1 MENRTRRTEIR
12 QTKKESHLG
21 QTVASL
27 LFGTVELLLLFRL
40 VFKLLGAN
48 KENPIVQGVYQITQ
62 YIVGL
67 FEGIFSEISMF
78 GIGNTAVFEPAAA
91 IAMVAVA
98 FVAWGVLKLLK
109 PRQGQRYEKTLY
121 EDTK

>member
-1 MENRTRRTEIR
+1 MENRTRQTEIR
-12 QTKKESHLG
+12 ETKKESHLA

-48 KENPIVQGVYQITQ
+48 PENPIVQGVYEISQ

-67 FEGIFSEISMF
+67 FEGIFSDISMF
-78 GIGNTAVFEPAAA
+78 AIGNTAVFEPASA
-91 IAMVAVA
+91 IAMVTVA

-109 PRQGQRYEKTLY
+109 PRQSQRYEKNQY
-121 EDTK
+121 EDPK